1 MLTEVYGIRQ
11 DHQQG
16 GSTMPIWGFLLAAIL
31 VIALPI
37 AIYYFRRADFGNCPH
52 CSKRM
57 TEENVYHRNGDTD
70 ICVECYSK
78 MMLDDEDEDPAFR
91 NYLERY
97 IF

>member
-1 MLTEVYGIRQ
+1 
-11 DHQQG
+11 
-16 GSTMPIWGFLLAAIL
+16 MPIWGILLAAVL
-31 VIALPI
+31 VIVLPI
-37 AIYYFRRADFGNCPH
+37 IIYYSRRTDLGACLQCN
-52 CSKRM
+52 KKL
-57 TEENVYHRNGDTD
+57 TEENVYHRDDDED